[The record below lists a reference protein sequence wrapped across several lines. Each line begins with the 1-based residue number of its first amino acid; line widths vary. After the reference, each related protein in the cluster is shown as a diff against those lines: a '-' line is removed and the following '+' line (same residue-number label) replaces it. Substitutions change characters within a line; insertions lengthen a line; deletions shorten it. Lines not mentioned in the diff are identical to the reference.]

1 MGETIDY
8 YTARV
13 DEADV
18 RAAVPDVTEYETPIY
33 MGGPMF
39 LSMFSRYMLV
49 TCVLLIHL
57 LFWWGESFD
66 GPNGEG
72 GFASFM
78 GFLHGMADLFGIVGF
93 FILVMALTWLN
104 HFLNFATSGRWYTIS
119 LLLISVTPGL
129 FFIEHQFTEGLLAG
143 LINLFG
149 TAPDGFLPEWQG
161 SFYLIFGLIYTGVM
175 FVLTV
180 LYQRAFIYVV
190 TDKNVYIK
198 KEFLKILDTSGDTI
212 QLGSIENLKVERNL
226 VARLLGY
233 GSLHV
238 ITASGMGLREES
250 VSIGAASVADIGE
263 AASDEKRNMVI
274 RILRVLVFLIRLQRT
289 RTVVDTDPED
299 CFYGIRK
306 PERVQ
311 KLINELRT
319 MPRAESD
326 DEPAAETSQAEGASS
341 DETLSDLLD

>member
-18 RAAVPDVTEYETPIY
+18 RAAVPDVTEYETPFY

-274 RILRVLVFLIRLQRT
+274 RILRALVFLIRLQRT

-326 DEPAAETSQAEGASS
+326 DEPAAVTSQAEEASP
-341 DETLSDLLD
+341 E